1 MLIFGFFVVIRN
13 TLITVS
19 TKNKERRFKSICWNW
34 NRCSYK
40 L

>member
-1 MLIFGFFVVIRN
+1 VLIFCFFVAIQN
-13 TLITVS
+13 TYKTVS

-40 L
+40 S